1 MYNKDAVIEI
11 LTEIKHPESG
21 KDIVTTGVL
30 ENVSTDE
37 TSIKLSLLF
46 KPNDA
51 FAESVKRNIEEK
63 LKAKFPQARLNL
75 TLMKKEPAK
84 PAQKEYPPLDV
95 RNIIAVASGKGGVGK
110 STVAVNLAVELVRRG
125 FKTGL
130 LDADL
135 HGPSIPTML
144 DMHDT
149 TLEMVQK
156 NGMMYVEPQ
165 DKAGLKVISIGFIVA
180 PDDAV
185 IWRGPAA
192 SSMLRQF
199 ARETDW
205 NGLDFLLID
214 LPPGTGDAH
223 LTIVRE
229 LPLTAALIVT
239 TPQKVAIDDVVR
251 GVGMFRHQNINVPIA
266 GLVENM
272 AWFTPTELPDNKY
285 YIFGKDGGK
294 NMAAKTG
301 IPFLGSIPLIQ
312 KISESGDE
320 GKPAAAGDETTAQ
333 YFRQIV
339 DRLLEQP
346 MIN

>member
-1 MYNKDAVIEI
+1 MYNQDTVIEI
-11 LTEIKHPESG
+11 LTKIKHPESG
-21 KDIVTTGVL
+21 KDIITVGVV
-30 ENVSTDE
+30 EKVFIDGQT
-37 TSIKLSLLF
+37 IRLSLLF

-51 FAESVKRNIEEK
+51 FVESVKRNIEEK
-63 LKAKFPQARLNL
+63 LKENFPDANLNL
-75 TLMKKEPAK
+75 TVVKKETAPAK
-84 PAQKEYPPLDV
+84 KEYPPLDV

-110 STVAVNLAVELVRRG
+110 STVAVNIAVELARRG

-130 LDADL
+130 LDADV

-144 DMHDT
+144 DMHNV
-149 TLEMVQK
+149 TLEMVERQGL
-156 NGMMYVEPQ
+156 NYVEPQ
-165 DKAGLKVISIGFIVA
+165 EKFGLKVISIGFLVA

-205 NGLDFLLID
+205 HGLDFLLID

-229 LPLTAALIVT
+229 LPLTAAVIVT
-239 TPQKVAIDDVVR
+239 TPQKVALDDVVR
-251 GVGMFRHQNINVPIA
+251 GISMFRNQSINVPIA

-272 AWFTPTELPDNKY
+272 AWFTPAELPDNKY

-312 KISESGDE
+312 SISEGGDE
-320 GKPAAAGDETTAQ
+320 GKPAAAGNGATAIC
-333 YFRQIV
+333 FRQIV
-339 DRLLEQP
+339 DRMLEQP
-346 MIN
+346 VIN